1 MRAPSRP
8 AGSAPR
14 PGSRRRRRV
23 DCTPG
28 RTCRSGRHRAR
39 GQGDPRTGRRGGPSA
54 GCPPNGVRPPPP
66 SGRSAGPPGYQ
77 VAECPNL
84 GPVSAE
90 RTAASSGVGF
100 RSDRGPVLIGVML
113 STALVAIDATV
124 IATAVPSVVADLGG
138 FAQFPWLFSVYLLA
152 QAVTV
157 PVYGK
162 LADVFG
168 RKPVMLF
175 GIGLFL
181 LGSVL
186 CGLSWD
192 MTALIAFR
200 AVQGLGAGAVQPMSM
215 TIVGDLYSLEE
226 RAKVQG
232 YIASVWGISSVVGPT
247 LGGVFS
253 EYVSWRWIFFVN
265 IPLCLDAAATIGLR
279 FTERVD
285 RRRPRIDYAGAGVL
299 TVALTLL
306 ILGLLEGGQAW
317 AWGSPQGIAVLAA
330 GVALLAAF
338 VVIERRPAAPVV
350 PLRLF
355 RQRLLVATSLVSAC
369 VGAALLGLTSY
380 VPTFVQDV
388 LGTGPLVAGFALPA
402 LTLGWPISASQAG
415 RVYLRIG
422 IRSTAL
428 IGATVV
434 LLGSGLLLLLDG
446 SSSVLLVGGTS
457 FVIGLGMGFT
467 AAPTLIAAQSA
478 VRWQERGVVTGLN
491 MFSRSAGSAI
501 GIAVFGA
508 IVNAPLG
515 GQGLE
520 GDRVSPAALTTAVH
534 HVFIGTVVLAVAM
547 LAAVLL
553 MPRDRERTPSPAAGD
568 EVTAG

>member
-1 MRAPSRP
+1 
-8 AGSAPR
+8 
-14 PGSRRRRRV
+14 
-23 DCTPG
+23 
-28 RTCRSGRHRAR
+28 
-39 GQGDPRTGRRGGPSA
+39 
-54 GCPPNGVRPPPP
+54 
-66 SGRSAGPPGYQ
+66 
-77 VAECPNL
+77 
-84 GPVSAE
+84 
-90 RTAASSGVGF
+90 
-100 RSDRGPVLIGVML
+100 ML
-113 STALVAIDATV
+113 STGLVAIDATI
-124 IATAVPSVVADLGG
+124 IATAVPSIVAGVGG
-138 FAQFPWLFSVYLLA
+138 FAEFPWLFSVYLLA

-186 CGLSWD
+186 CGCAWS
-192 MTALIAFR
+192 MGSLIAFR

-215 TIVGDLYSLEE
+215 TIIGDLYSLEE

-232 YIASVWGISSVVGPT
+232 YVASVWAISSVVGPT

-253 EYVSWRWIFFVN
+253 EYVSWRWIFLVN
-265 IPLCLDAAATIGLR
+265 IPLCLIAAAMIGLR
-279 FTERVD
+279 FSERVD
-285 RRRPRIDYAGAGVL
+285 RRRPQIDYAGAATL
-299 TVALTLL
+299 SVALTLL
-306 ILGLLEGGQAW
+306 VLGLLEGGQAW

-330 GVALLAAF
+330 GAVLLAVF
-338 VVIERRPAAPVV
+338 VLIERRAADPVV
-350 PLRLF
+350 PLRLL
-355 RQRLLVATSLVSAC
+355 RRRLLVATNLVSAC

-388 LGTGPLVAGFALPA
+388 LGTGPLVAGFALAA

-434 LLGSGLLLLLDG
+434 VLGSALLLLLDD
-446 SSSVLLVGGTS
+446 SSSVLQVGATI

-478 VRWQERGVVTGLN
+478 VSWQQRGVVTGST
-491 MFSRSAGSAI
+491 MFFRSAGSAV
-501 GIAVFGA
+501 GVAVFGA
-508 IVNAPLG
+508 VVNASLG
-515 GQGLE
+515 GAGVETE
-520 GDRVSPAALTTAVH
+520 GVSPSALTTAVH
-534 HVFIGTVVLAVAM
+534 AVFLGTTVLAVAL

-553 MPRDRERTPSPAAGD
+553 MPRDRADVQPEAPRPSETAAG
-568 EVTAG
+568 